1 MRTKRDRYQSEV
13 QTKLIDRLGSGP
25 DLIAFVQSEAG
36 KTFLGSPPAARGTY
50 VSRVLNTVQTGVIL
64 IFTGAG
70 MVVASN
76 FSSDS
81 EVGAFLR
88 VFGGI
93 MLATGAGVALSG
105 VWSYLLLRK
114 WGVINPKAEN

>member
-25 DLIAFVQSEAG
+25 ELIAFVQSEAG
-36 KTFLGSPPAARGTY
+36 KTFLGSPPEARGTY

-70 MVVASN
+70 MVVVSN
-76 FSSDS
+76 FSSDG